1 MRDISSDNTMPDNEC
16 HRCSAGKKEPVTRT
30 CDEQKEVLSSV
41 VDDYYPWGKPGHG
54 APNDDGLRKRKIFT
68 DPPSPPWKEI
78 SNEVT
83 KMGRPGGGAP
93 QKTSSGKIKNF
104 RIEDP
109 QLRFQFH
116 APDRNMVDNDLRYR
130 MPLKD
135 QRAYKLELDE
145 LVREKQEIVEE
156 NRRKEMIQD
165 QKLNSIADPW
175 GTPCPG
181 GVIWRDPKSIGK
193 NFFRSLGYVDGK
205 ILKLGSHPNDN
216 KESTEDIEAITGGV
230 ELAPLLASRRRQDNK
245 WPLHTSDVTKIY
257 DPKSNFL
264 IDEKEY
270 HKFLERQISGREK
283 RKQHEHQEDIQEGQK
298 HHENWNEFW
307 GRPGGGAPKGTT
319 RQKENLEYMLYQL
332 PIINR
337 LKEKEERKNC
347 GDCKKTPEK

>member
-1 MRDISSDNTMPDNEC
+1 MRNMPSDNTMPDNEC

-93 QKTSSGKIKNF
+93 QKTLSGKIKNF

-135 QRAYKLELDE
+135 QRAYKLELDQM
-145 LVREKQEIVEE
+145 VREKQEIVEE
-156 NRRKEMIQD
+156 NRRKEIIQD

-193 NFFRSLGYVDGK
+193 NFFRSLGYVDGR

-216 KESTEDIEAITGGV
+216 KESTEDIDAMTGGV
-230 ELAPLLASRRRQDNK
+230 D
-245 WPLHTSDVTKIY
+245 
-257 DPKSNFL
+257 FL
-264 IDEKEY
+264 VDEREY
-270 HKFLERQISGREK
+270 HQFLERQISGREK
-283 RKQHEHQEDIQEGQK
+283 RKQHEHEEDIQEGQK

-347 GDCKKTPEK
+347 GDCKKSPEK